1 MQNQKTYM
9 HTVVSHTHTEIIDR
23 AQKL

>member
-9 HTVVSHTHTEIIDR
+9 HTVISHTHTEIIDR
-23 AQKL
+23 TQKL